1 MEILNGRY
9 KYSKHAE
16 PLGKGSQGYVFLA
29 IDTEEADTKFLFVPI
44 FLNHNFEPL
53 NKIL

>member
-1 MEILNGRY
+1 METLNSRY
-9 KYSKHAE
+9 EYSKDAK

-29 IDTEEADTKFLFVPI
+29 IDKEEADTKFLFVPI